1 MKLMRNVLL
10 SLAICL
16 PLPLMASALPDDPHI
31 VVQGYGEVEA
41 LPDSAELRLQVSD
54 TRDTASAAKV
64 NVDRRVAAVL
74 QAARE
79 QGIDDTAIR
88 ASQIRV
94 HPDYV
99 WEDGKRRLRGQRV
112 ERHVD
117 ITLSDLGR
125 YGDLVDGL
133 MAAGITELGQVT
145 FVVADRY
152 LLAER
157 ALLAALADGR
167 QRAALLANNLGRK
180 LGKVYRIDASSAPA
194 VPRVNRGAMM
204 MEAKASAD
212 APMLMGKETVSSRL
226 ALVFLLD

>member
-1 MKLMRNVLL
+1 MKLLRNVLL
-10 SLAICL
+10 SLSVCL
-16 PLPLMASALPDDPHI
+16 PLPLLASVLPDDPHI

-54 TRDTASAAKV
+54 TQSTASAAKA

-74 QAARE
+74 AAARA
-79 QGIDDTAIR
+79 QDIADTAIR

-117 ITLSDLGR
+117 ISLADLSR

-133 MAAGITELGQVT
+133 MAAGITELGQVQ
-145 FVVADRY
+145 FVVADRDV
-152 LLAER
+152 LAER
-157 ALLAALADGR
+157 ALLAAVADAR
-167 QRAALLANNLGRK
+167 QRATVLASNLGRK

-194 VPRVNRGAMM
+194 VPRGNPGVMM

-212 APMLMGKETVSSRL
+212 APMLLGKETVSSRL
-226 ALVFLLD
+226 SLVFLLD